1 MNKIESPYKQ
11 FASFSGLQGAA
22 DAAGKAFMGPSEDD
36 APESWSLSTLVSYA
50 PVACGLGVT
59 ALSLIWWIA

>member
-22 DAAGKAFMGPSEDD
+22 DAAGRAFVGPSEDD
-36 APESWSLSTLVSYA
+36 APESWSFSTLVAYA

-59 ALSLIWWIA
+59 AISLIWWIA